1 VNHLEPREDR
11 VELLSIDALE
21 PGPNQ
26 PRRAFEASTIEGLS
40 DSVREHG
47 IIEPLL
53 VRPLGGGPRFEI
65 VIGERRWRAAR
76 LAGLLRVPA
85 IVRILDDDEAFSHS
99 LAENVARESLPAIDE
114 VLAVARLAAAHGVRE
129 AGRRLGKPHSWVSKR
144 KRLSEAPAFV
154 VDFLATGKS
163 KDVEAHYE
171 LAKLAEK
178 DPDSARLIIQR
189 HPADGHLRAEVKAI
203 ASVQGDG
210 DGDVGD
216 GEESGND
223 VTVAEENGSHAN
235 HRDSYAT
242 RSRPGDH
249 QSDADFRLESR
260 EDEIRSADMGD
271 EEDEDGRVQKARQ
284 PPWRPSDALEL
295 EQPFAP
301 EAILVTSVEAKR
313 AGHLVLTTAMGETAY
328 ELTERARVQLQ
339 AILGAP

>member
-1 VNHLEPREDR
+1 MNHLEPREDR

-21 PGPNQ
+21 PSPTQ

-85 IVRILDDDEAFSHS
+85 IVRVFDDDEAFSHS
-99 LAENVARESLPAIDE
+99 LAENVARESLAAIDE

-144 KRLSEAPAFV
+144 KRLAEGPAFV
-154 VDFLATGKS
+154 VEFLATGQS

-171 LAKLAEK
+171 LVKLAEK
-178 DPDSARLIIQR
+178 DPDAARLVIQR
-189 HPADGHLRAEVKAI
+189 HAADGHLRAEVKAI
-203 ASVQGDG
+203 ASVQR
-210 DGDVGD
+210 DGDVDEEAVND
-216 GEESGND
+216 GTS
-223 VTVAEENGSHAN
+223 AEEHGSHAN
-235 HRDSYAT
+235 HSNSSAT
-242 RSRPGDH
+242 GSQTGDLE
-249 QSDADFRLESR
+249 SDADFRLDESR
-260 EDEIRSADMGD
+260 EDEIHSADLG
-271 EEDEDGRVQKARQ
+271 DEDGDGKVRTARQ
-284 PPWRPSDALEL
+284 PPWRPSDAPEL
-295 EQPFAP
+295 EQAFAP

-328 ELTERARVQLQ
+328 ELTERARVQLL

>member
-1 VNHLEPREDR
+1 MNHLEPREDR

-21 PGPNQ
+21 PSPTQ

-85 IVRILDDDEAFSHS
+85 IVRVFDDDEAFSHS
-99 LAENVARESLPAIDE
+99 LAENVARESLAAIDE

-144 KRLSEAPAFV
+144 KRLAEGPAFV
-154 VDFLATGKS
+154 VDFLATGQS

-171 LAKLAEK
+171 LAKLAER
-178 DPDSARLIIQR
+178 DPDAARLIIQR
-189 HPADGHLRAEVKAI
+189 HATDGHLRAEVKAI

-210 DGDVGD
+210 DGDDEG
-216 GEESGND
+216 SGND
-223 VTVAEENGSHAN
+223 VTADEEHGSHAN
-235 HRDSYAT
+235 HPDSYAT
-242 RSRPGDH
+242 GSRPGDH
-249 QSDADFRLESR
+249 QSDSDFRIESR

-271 EEDEDGRVQKARQ
+271 EEDGDGRVQKARQ
-284 PPWRPSDALEL
+284 PPWRPSDAPEL